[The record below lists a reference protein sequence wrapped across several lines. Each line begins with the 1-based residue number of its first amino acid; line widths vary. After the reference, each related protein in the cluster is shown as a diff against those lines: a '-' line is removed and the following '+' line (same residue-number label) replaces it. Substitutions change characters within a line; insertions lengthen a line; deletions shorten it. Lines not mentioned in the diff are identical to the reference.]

1 MTSKAALKLNIQRVF
16 TDKRVTFLILE
27 IINVPWF
34 LHGSSMDENLY
45 DFQEKENHSRTFIV

>member
-16 TDKRVTFLILE
+16 TDKRVTFLILG
-27 IINVPWF
+27 IINVPWI

-45 DFQEKENHSRTFIV
+45 DFPEKKIILEHS